1 MDLLPWTK
9 RILLGTDVTQA
20 NRRIRWAY
28 ICGYLYAGV
37 FVFNAI
43 TLFSVG
49 DLEVKGLW
57 STGQAVFVVLEASLV
72 AFLSFGLSRRNKLAA
87 IGLFVYFLLS
97 RVPLLILGFLPAAN
111 ELEWSAA
118 YLDGLMK
125 LVVMQI
131 LPAYL
136 FFQGLRG
143 VLTFHDLKDRDYPDE
158 AFDS

>member
-49 DLEVKGLW
+49 NLEVKGLW
-57 STGQAVFVVLEASLV
+57 STGQAVFVVLEASLI
-72 AFLSFGLSRRNKLAA
+72 AILSFGLSRRNKMAA

-111 ELEWSAA
+111 EL
-118 YLDGLMK
+118 DGLMR

-143 VLTFHDLKDRDYPDE
+143 VLTFHNLKHRDYPDE

>member
-1 MDLLPWTK
+1 MPWTK

-37 FVFNAI
+37 FLFNAI

-57 STGQAVFVVLEASLV
+57 STGQAVFVVLEASLI
-72 AFLSFGLSRRNKLAA
+72 AILSFGLSRRNKMAA

-111 ELEWSAA
+111 E
-118 YLDGLMK
+118 LDGLMK

>member
-1 MDLLPWTK
+1 MPWTN

-20 NRRIRWAY
+20 SRRIRWAY

-43 TLFSVG
+43 ALFSVG

-57 STGQAVFVVLEASLV
+57 STGQAVFVVLEASLI
-72 AFLSFGLSRRNKLAA
+72 AILSFGLSRRNKMAA

-111 ELEWSAA
+111 E
-118 YLDGLMK
+118 LDGLMK

>member
-1 MDLLPWTK
+1 MPWTK

-72 AFLSFGLSRRNKLAA
+72 AFLSFGLSQRNKLAA

>member
-1 MDLLPWTK
+1 MPWTK

-20 NRRIRWAY
+20 SRRIRWAY

-43 TLFSVG
+43 ALFSVG

-57 STGQAVFVVLEASLV
+57 STGQAVFVVLEASLI
-72 AFLSFGLSRRNKLAA
+72 AFLSFGLSRRNKVAA
-87 IGLFVYFLLS
+87 VGLLGYFLLS
-97 RVPLLILGFLPAAN
+97 RVPLLILGFLPSAN
-111 ELEWSAA
+111 E
-118 YLDGLMK
+118 LDGLMR

-143 VLTFHDLKDRDYPDE
+143 VLTFHDLKHRHYPNDV
-158 AFDS
+158 FNS

>member
-57 STGQAVFVVLEASLV
+57 STGQAVFVVLEASLI
-72 AFLSFGLSRRNKLAA
+72 AILSFGLSRRNKMAA

-111 ELEWSAA
+111 EL
-118 YLDGLMK
+118 DGLMR

-143 VLTFHDLKDRDYPDE
+143 VLTFHNLKHRDYPDE

>member
-20 NRRIRWAY
+20 SRRIRWAY

-43 TLFSVG
+43 ALFSVG

-57 STGQAVFVVLEASLV
+57 STGQAVFVVLEASLI
-72 AFLSFGLSRRNKLAA
+72 AILSFGLSRRNKMAA

-111 ELEWSAA
+111 E
-118 YLDGLMK
+118 LDGLMK

-143 VLTFHDLKDRDYPDE
+143 VLTFHNLKHRDYPDE

>member
-1 MDLLPWTK
+1 LPWTK

-20 NRRIRWAY
+20 SRRIRWAY

-43 TLFSVG
+43 ALFSVG

-57 STGQAVFVVLEASLV
+57 STGQAVFVVLEASLI
-72 AFLSFGLSRRNKLAA
+72 AILSFGLSRRNKMAA

-111 ELEWSAA
+111 EL
-118 YLDGLMK
+118 DGLMR

>member
-1 MDLLPWTK
+1 MFPWTK

-57 STGQAVFVVLEASLV
+57 STGQAVFVVLEPILGC
-72 AFLSFGLSRRNKLAA
+72 LPSFGLSQRNKLAA
-87 IGLFVYFLLS
+87 MVYLYISF
-97 RVPLLILGFLPAAN
+97 
-111 ELEWSAA
+111 
-118 YLDGLMK
+118 
-125 LVVMQI
+125 
-131 LPAYL
+131 
-136 FFQGLRG
+136 
-143 VLTFHDLKDRDYPDE
+143 
-158 AFDS
+158 

>member
-1 MDLLPWTK
+1 MPWTK

-20 NRRIRWAY
+20 SRRIRWAY

-43 TLFSVG
+43 ALFSVG

-57 STGQAVFVVLEASLV
+57 SAGQAVFVVLEASLI
-72 AFLSFGLSRRNKLAA
+72 AILSFGLSRRNKMAA

-111 ELEWSAA
+111 E
-118 YLDGLMK
+118 LDGLMK

>member
-1 MDLLPWTK
+1 MRWTK
-9 RILLGTDVTQA
+9 RILVGTDITQA
-20 NRRIRWAY
+20 SRRIRWAY

-43 TLFSVG
+43 ALFSVG
-49 DLEVKGLW
+49 DPEVKGLW

-72 AFLSFGLSRRNKLAA
+72 AILSFGLSRRNKMAA
-87 IGLFVYFLLS
+87 LGLFVYFLLS

-111 ELEWSAA
+111 EL
-118 YLDGLMK
+118 DGLMR

-136 FFQGLRG
+136 FYQGLRG
-143 VLTFHDLKDRDYPDE
+143 VLTFYDLKHRDYPND

>member
-1 MDLLPWTK
+1 MPWTK

-20 NRRIRWAY
+20 SRRIRWAY

-43 TLFSVG
+43 ALFSVG

-57 STGQAVFVVLEASLV
+57 STGQAVFVVLEASLI
-72 AFLSFGLSRRNKLAA
+72 AILSFGLSRRNKMAA

-97 RVPLLILGFLPAAN
+97 RVPLLIIGFLPAAN
-111 ELEWSAA
+111 EL
-118 YLDGLMK
+118 DGLMR

-143 VLTFHDLKDRDYPDE
+143 VLTFHDLKHRDYPDE
-158 AFDS
+158 ACDS

>member
-1 MDLLPWTK
+1 MPWTK

-20 NRRIRWAY
+20 TRRIRWAY
-28 ICGYLYAGV
+28 IFCYLYACV
-37 FVFNAI
+37 FLFNDI

-57 STGQAVFVVLEASLV
+57 STGQAVFVVLEASLI
-72 AFLSFGLSRRNKLAA
+72 AILSFGLSQRNKLAA

-111 ELEWSAA
+111 EL
-118 YLDGLMK
+118 DGLMR

-143 VLTFHDLKDRDYPDE
+143 VLTFHNLKHRDYPDE

>member
-1 MDLLPWTK
+1 MPWTK

-57 STGQAVFVVLEASLV
+57 STGQAVFVVSEASLV
-72 AFLSFGLSRRNKLAA
+72 AFLSFGLSQRNKLAA

-111 ELEWSAA
+111 EL
-118 YLDGLMK
+118 DGLMR

-143 VLTFHDLKDRDYPDE
+143 VLTFHNLKHRDYPDE

>member
-20 NRRIRWAY
+20 SRRIRWAY

-43 TLFSVG
+43 ALFSVG

-57 STGQAVFVVLEASLV
+57 STGQAVFVVLEASLI
-72 AFLSFGLSRRNKLAA
+72 AILSFGLSRRNKMAA

-111 ELEWSAA
+111 EL
-118 YLDGLMK
+118 DGLMR

>member
-1 MDLLPWTK
+1 MPWTK
-9 RILLGTDVTQA
+9 RILLGTDITQA
-20 NRRIRWAY
+20 SRRIRWAY
-28 ICGYLYAGV
+28 ISGYLYAGV

-43 TLFSVG
+43 ALFSVG

-72 AFLSFGLSRRNKLAA
+72 AFLSFGLSQRNKLAA

-111 ELEWSAA
+111 EL
-118 YLDGLMK
+118 DGLMR

>member
-1 MDLLPWTK
+1 MPWTK

-87 IGLFVYFLLS
+87 IGLFVYFLSS

-111 ELEWSAA
+111 
-118 YLDGLMK
+118 LDGLMK

>member
-1 MDLLPWTK
+1 MPWTK

-57 STGQAVFVVLEASLV
+57 STGQAVFVVLEASLI
-72 AFLSFGLSRRNKLAA
+72 AILSFGLSQRNKLAA

-111 ELEWSAA
+111 E
-118 YLDGLMK
+118 LDGLMK

>member
-1 MDLLPWTK
+1 M
-9 RILLGTDVTQA
+9 I
-20 NRRIRWAY
+20 
-28 ICGYLYAGV
+28 
-37 FVFNAI
+37 AI
-43 TLFSVG
+43 
-49 DLEVKGLW
+49 
-57 STGQAVFVVLEASLV
+57 
-72 AFLSFGLSRRNKLAA
+72 LSFGLSRRNKMAA

-111 ELEWSAA
+111 EL
-118 YLDGLMK
+118 DGLMR

-158 AFDS
+158 ALDS

>member
-1 MDLLPWTK
+1 MPWTK

-72 AFLSFGLSRRNKLAA
+72 AFLSFGLSRRNKMAA
-87 IGLFVYFLLS
+87 IGLLVYFLLS

-111 ELEWSAA
+111 EL
-118 YLDGLMK
+118 DGLMR

>member
-1 MDLLPWTK
+1 MLWTK
-9 RILLGTDVTQA
+9 RILVGTNITQSS
-20 NRRIRWAY
+20 RRIRWAY

-72 AFLSFGLSRRNKLAA
+72 AFLSFGLSRRNKLSA

-97 RVPLLILGFLPAAN
+97 RVPLLVLGFLPAAN
-111 ELEWSAA
+111 EL
-118 YLDGLMK
+118 DGLMR
-125 LVVMQI
+125 LLVMQI

>member
-1 MDLLPWTK
+1 MPWTK
-9 RILLGTDVTQA
+9 RILLGTDITQA
-20 NRRIRWAY
+20 SRRIRWAY

-43 TLFSVG
+43 ALFSVG

-57 STGQAVFVVLEASLV
+57 STGQAVFVVLEASLI
-72 AFLSFGLSRRNKLAA
+72 AILSFGLSRRNKMAA
-87 IGLFVYFLLS
+87 IGLLVYFLLS
-97 RVPLLILGFLPAAN
+97 RVPLLILGFLPSAN
-111 ELEWSAA
+111 E
-118 YLDGLMK
+118 LDGLMR

-143 VLTFHDLKDRDYPDE
+143 VLTFHDLKHRDYPNDV
-158 AFDS
+158 FNS